1 MRHSLLFVVL
11 SSESL
16 SIIAITLSSNF
27 RDHSQASRCFT
38 ADVCLRQS
46 VNQLYNNQ
54 KWPNLFFFP
63 LLVDHCSR
71 RNNGGGRILISE
83 MSAGSGDEDDVP
95 ALSAETF
102 SALQEFYKEQV
113 AKGRVETFEDI

>member
-1 MRHSLLFVVL
+1 M
-11 SSESL
+11 
-16 SIIAITLSSNF
+16 
-27 RDHSQASRCFT
+27 
-38 ADVCLRQS
+38 
-46 VNQLYNNQ
+46 
-54 KWPNLFFFP
+54 
-63 LLVDHCSR
+63 
-71 RNNGGGRILISE
+71 ISE

>member
-1 MRHSLLFVVL
+1 MKHSLLFVVL

-27 RDHSQASRCFT
+27 RNHSQASRCFT

-63 LLVDHCSR
+63 LLDHSRLLGCCSVVAAVVAAVVVV
-71 RNNGGGRILISE
+71 G
-83 MSAGSGDEDDVP
+83 AGAD
-95 ALSAETF
+95 
-102 SALQEFYKEQV
+102 Q
-113 AKGRVETFEDI
+113 RVLEAIV